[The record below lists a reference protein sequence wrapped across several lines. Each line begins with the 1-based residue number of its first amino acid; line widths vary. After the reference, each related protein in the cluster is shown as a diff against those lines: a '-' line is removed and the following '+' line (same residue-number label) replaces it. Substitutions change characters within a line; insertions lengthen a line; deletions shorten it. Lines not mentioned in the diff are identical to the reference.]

1 MGQFGAGRHGGNMN
15 VGADNKRKLPTEP
28 DQDVG
33 VRASKVFK
41 DAGEFFDQVST
52 NNIELAEAEEEVVI
66 EKEIIRNKS
75 KNIKQESEEQTS
87 PELGLSETNK
97 VSSSEEVDDSLINN
111 LLISDDEISDDD
123 CADDSLD
130 SAKRTMTE
138 KISSFLKSQAVN
150 PIETLK
156 QKLIEMICS
165 KNNLIESLKTE
176 NSRLRAD
183 YEARL
188 KVKKEVLEEDLE
200 KNKSD
205 FDKQVSNIDE
215 EREYLI
221 EEMKVKD
228 LEIEKKA
235 SELKQRNDMIREITE
250 KNQTLEKVKSELKRA
265 LNERDKRLQRSQE
278 HVTRLE
284 SKLKIISKKKVPKTE
299 IESRMFEVEKEL
311 DKTRE
316 INIKLEDEIFKI
328 ENQKGLLKSEL
339 DERQKQMS
347 ATASQKKDLEK
358 EILDLRAKYVKELR
372 ESEQN
377 MKHSENMKNLKIKDL
392 EEIIIKKDQEI
403 LEEKNSN
410 TDSQKKICSLE
421 ETEKVNEEYKLDL
434 ESKIKEMAEI
444 EAKLKNQISSMK
456 SNFSEENGRKV
467 LQLKEEHKQQME
479 EMKEANQKRI
489 AELENESN
497 AIIMEDLKLMEK
509 NRKEIEDLKLKSES
523 LQSEIESLL
532 NEKTVLQ
539 SSVAS
544 KAQEFISLQILS
556 SEKEEMLE
564 IQRRNSQK
572 LRAKYE
578 KLKEKMIGLI
588 ELKEGLDNRVTVTE
602 LKYFT
607 LQKDLSLKQTELSEM
622 QEKLNS
628 KEAETA
634 DLKKNI
640 EEIENNHGEELEK
653 ANKARLDVENL
664 LESEKE
670 KISLEKV
677 EIKKTKD
684 FLLQQI
690 EQIKKKSGDKI
701 LLAME
706 TIEIS

>member
-1 MGQFGAGRHGGNMN
+1 
-15 VGADNKRKLPTEP
+15 
-28 DQDVG
+28 
-33 VRASKVFK
+33 
-41 DAGEFFDQVST
+41 
-52 NNIELAEAEEEVVI
+52 
-66 EKEIIRNKS
+66 
-75 KNIKQESEEQTS
+75 
-87 PELGLSETNK
+87 
-97 VSSSEEVDDSLINN
+97 
-111 LLISDDEISDDD
+111 
-123 CADDSLD
+123 
-130 SAKRTMTE
+130 
-138 KISSFLKSQAVN
+138 
-150 PIETLK
+150 
-156 QKLIEMICS
+156 
-165 KNNLIESLKTE
+165 
-176 NSRLRAD
+176 
-183 YEARL
+183 
-188 KVKKEVLEEDLE
+188 
-200 KNKSD
+200 
-205 FDKQVSNIDE
+205 
-215 EREYLI
+215 
-221 EEMKVKD
+221 
-228 LEIEKKA
+228 
-235 SELKQRNDMIREITE
+235 MIREITE

-410 TDSQKKICSLE
+410 TASQKKICSLE
-421 ETEKVNEEYKLDL
+421 ETEKVNDEYKLDL

-578 KLKEKMIGLI
+578 KMKEKMIGLI

-653 ANKARLDVENL
+653 ANKARLDVESL